1 MANFIAIDLDSQGL
15 YAAAGG
21 TRGAAK
27 VTHALAWT
35 GDDGEAPV
43 LTADTAK
50 GIGEKLR
57 EKLKAAGVAPAP
69 VLVSVG
75 RDRVIL
81 KELKYPPVAPA
92 EEPALVRF
100 QAMKEM
106 SEAADE
112 IVLDYAPLGEVG
124 GERRSMA
131 VVVRKEFFNAIQ
143 AMCQAA
149 GLKLAGVTPRP
160 YAVAAG
166 LVRGFASGAVTPPE
180 SKSEAVAALTISPA
194 GGEFTI
200 VRQGEVTY
208 TLAIPAPVVASETML
223 VAQIR
228 RNLAVYAGQHP
239 GHPVQAVYLA
249 EVEGLWAGRLRSA
262 LGVPVHDYDPLAGAV
277 PGVAEALRGRFAGA
291 AGLLAGKAANT
302 LPINFA
308 SPRQPE
314 VRKDPAKQR
323 IAAVALVALIL
334 LFAGGAYGYVQVTDG
349 ETRIANLNV
358 KKNTLAEQVAAGAP
372 NANRAKAIDNWSK
385 REVNWLEEL
394 YELADRMPADD
405 GVRVTSLSGMPL
417 PVGKDGK
424 QEAQARLEL
433 KLAAA
438 NTSSA
443 NALVSAFERD
453 NTTPN
458 KYYVGT
464 TSSVGGLSS
473 SAGAKYNQL
482 VTIIT
487 KVNHRDPAQFDR
499 NTRFAPIK
507 RTSGYAGSPVTP
519 TPAPESKEKPM
530 EPAPAPTEKTTEG
543 MGEVPDE
550 IP

>member
-1 MANFIAIDLDSQGL
+1 VANFIAIDLDSQGL
-15 YAAAGG
+15 YAVAGG
-21 TRGAAK
+21 GARGATK
-27 VTHALAWT
+27 VTHASALT
-35 GDDGEAPV
+35 GDDGEAPPV
-43 LTADTAK
+43 LTLDTAAA
-50 GIGEKLR
+50 IGENLR
-57 EKLKAAGVAPAP
+57 DRLKAAGFAQLP

-81 KELKYPPVAPA
+81 KELRYPPVAQA

-106 SEAADE
+106 SESPDE
-112 IVLDYAPLGEVG
+112 IVLDYAPLGESG

-131 VVVRKEFFNAIQ
+131 VVVRKDLFNAIQ

-166 LVRGFASGAVTPPE
+166 LVRGFASGAVPPPE
-180 SKSEAVAALTISPA
+180 GKAEAVAALTLSAA

-200 VRQGEVTY
+200 VRGGEVTY

-239 GHPVQAVYLA
+239 GHPVQALYLA
-249 EVEGLWAGRLRSA
+249 EVGGAWAPRLRSA
-262 LGVPVHDYDPLAGAV
+262 LSVPVHAYDPLAGAV

-291 AGLLAGKAANT
+291 AGLLAGKAADT

-308 SPRQPE
+308 APRQPE
-314 VRKDPAKQR
+314 VKKDPAKQK
-323 IAAVALVALIL
+323 IVAFALVALML
-334 LFAGGAYGYVQVTDG
+334 MFAVGAYGYVKVTGG
-349 ETRIANLNV
+349 ETRIANLNQ
-358 KKNTLAEQVAAGAP
+358 KKTALTEQVSAGTP
-372 NANRAKAIDNWSK
+372 NANRVKAIDGWSR

-394 YELADRMPADD
+394 YELADRMPTDD
-405 GVRVTSLSGMPL
+405 GVRVTSFVGTPL

-424 QEAQARLEL
+424 QEAQARLDI

-438 NTSSA
+438 NTASA
-443 NALVSAFERD
+443 NNLVTAFERD
-453 NTTPN
+453 NPAPN

-464 TSSVGGLSS
+464 NQVVGGVASGTG
-473 SAGAKYNQL
+473 GAKHNQL
-482 VTIIT
+482 FTLIT
-487 KVNHRDPAQFDR
+487 KVNHRDPAQYDH
-499 NTRFAPIK
+499 NTRFTPPK
-507 RTSGYAGSPVTP
+507 RTAGYAGSPVSSA
-519 TPAPESKEKPM
+519 APEKPPAVA
-530 EPAPAPTEKTTEG
+530 EAPAPA
-543 MGEVPDE
+543 EVAEEDP
-550 IP
+550 